1 MATVHYVTWDY
12 PGLVFPEE
20 KSESIATRDVEALTI
35 PDGVY
40 AFRFWDREER
50 LVNGEVLK
58 GAAKNRSGRY
68 VLGVVY
74 SLDEIKDNIPQLGE
88 SDHRVLLTNM
98 EVNKYAHVV
107 RCPAGNWQPLL
118 DTDVLIPGI
127 AGAGS

>member
-50 LVNGEVLK
+50 LTKSKTTSRSWANPIIVSSSRTWRSINTPTSSGVPLAT
-58 GAAKNRSGRY
+58 GNRY
-68 VLGVVY
+68 
-74 SLDEIKDNIPQLGE
+74 
-88 SDHRVLLTNM
+88 
-98 EVNKYAHVV
+98 
-107 RCPAGNWQPLL
+107 
-118 DTDVLIPGI
+118 
-127 AGAGS
+127 